1 MSPPPHTKPQ
11 KPVLDTCV
19 SGDPLKPAAES
30 RAAAQAH
37 SALTLVPPEKV
48 LGEEKEGGERR
59 KGGGG
64 GERISRN
71 FSQQVVDNLDITR
84 DYNTLR
90 SGSSLLFIEPDPL
103 ILINPVPQTSLHT
116 MLIQVES
123 THARL
128 VPPSFQFG
136 RESYFCCSSDGLRE
150 TLEPLQDIKNP
161 PILREGHI
169 LLFLQQRQHHT
180 LRRQRQRR
188 TVSAKKNTVR
198 TWWWAWLISGSLKN
212 HIFMSSSAAAS

>member
-1 MSPPPHTKPQ
+1 M
-11 KPVLDTCV
+11 
-19 SGDPLKPAAES
+19 
-30 RAAAQAH
+30 
-37 SALTLVPPEKV
+37 
-48 LGEEKEGGERR
+48 
-59 KGGGG
+59 
-64 GERISRN
+64 
-71 FSQQVVDNLDITR
+71 
-84 DYNTLR
+84 R

-128 VPPSFQFG
+128 VPSTFQFG
-136 RESYFCCSSDGLRE
+136 RKSYFCCSSDGLRE

-161 PILREGHI
+161 PILREGLI

-180 LRRQRQRR
+180 LQRQRQRR

-198 TWWWAWLISGSLKN
+198 TWWWAWLINGSLKT
-212 HIFMSSSAAAS
+212 IYSCPLPLLRLTDLVYVRVQLACSR